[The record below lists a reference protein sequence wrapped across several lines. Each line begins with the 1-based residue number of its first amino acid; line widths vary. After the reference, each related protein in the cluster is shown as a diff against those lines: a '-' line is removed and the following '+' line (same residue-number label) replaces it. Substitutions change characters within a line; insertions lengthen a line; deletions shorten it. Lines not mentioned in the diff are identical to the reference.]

1 MIRTLRASVLAVSRS
16 RIRGRGGDGAPVA
29 YKIDRGHSE
38 VGFKVR
44 HFFSKTP
51 GRFQDFGGTI
61 MLDEQT
67 PANSSVDVAIQTA
80 SITTNNE
87 RRDNHLKSD
96 DFFNAEK
103 FPVISFKSTKITPVE
118 GNKFKVDGNLTI
130 RDVTK
135 PVTLDAELVGMG
147 SVGNAGTRAGF
158 QATTQVNRKDFG
170 VLWNKTLDNGGTML
184 DDIVY
189 INLDVEAI
197 KDEPKKDQPKAAE
210 MKDGAKKDEA
220 KKDAATADK
229 K

>member
-1 MIRTLRASVLAVSRS
+1 MIRSIRASVLALCALAVA
-16 RIRGRGGDGAPVA
+16 GATATAGPVA
-29 YKIDRGHSE
+29 YKIDKSHSD
-38 VGFKVR
+38 VSFKVR

-51 GRFQDFGGTI
+51 GRFNDFSGTI
-61 MLDEQT
+61 MLDEKNP
-67 PANSSVDVAIQTA
+67 PASSVDVAIQTA
-80 SITTNNE
+80 SIFTNNE

-103 FPVISFKSTKITPVE
+103 FPLITFKSTKITPVE

-135 PVTLDAELVGMG
+135 PVTLDAELVGIG

-197 KDEPKKDQPKAAE
+197 KDEPKKDEPKAE
-210 MKDGAKKDEA
+210 MKKDET
-220 KKDAATADK
+220 KKEAAAADK

>member
-1 MIRTLRASVLAVSRS
+1 MIRPIRTSALTITVLALAAAAATA
-16 RIRGRGGDGAPVA
+16 APVA
-29 YKIDRGHSE
+29 YKIDKNHSE

-51 GRFQDFGGTI
+51 GRFGDFSGVI
-61 MLDEQT
+61 MLDEKN
-67 PANSSVDVAIQTA
+67 PAASSVDVSIQTT
-80 SITTNNE
+80 SIQTNNE
-87 RRDNHLKSD
+87 RRDNHLRGD

-103 FPVISFKSTKITPVE
+103 FPVITFKSTKITLVE
-118 GNKFKVDGNLTI
+118 GNKYKVDGDLTL

-147 SVGNAGTRAGF
+147 AVGQSGTRAGF
-158 QATTQVNRKDFG
+158 QATTSINRKDYG
-170 VLWNKTLDNGGTML
+170 VLWNKALDNGGTVL

-197 KDEPKKDQPKAAE
+197 KDEPKPAEPKKEEPKAA
-210 MKDGAKKDEA
+210 
-220 KKDAATADK
+220 DK

>member
-1 MIRTLRASVLAVSRS
+1 MIRTIRASVLTISALTLVVAASTA
-16 RIRGRGGDGAPVA
+16 APVA
-29 YKIDRGHSE
+29 YKIDKSHSD

-51 GRFQDFGGTI
+51 GRFSDFSGVI
-61 MLDEQT
+61 MLDEKN
-67 PANSSVDVAIQTA
+67 PSASSVDVKIQTA
-80 SITTNNE
+80 SIQTNHE
-87 RRDNHLKSD
+87 GRDKHLRGD

-103 FPVISFKSTKITPVE
+103 FPVITFKSTKITPVE
-118 GNKFKVDGNLTI
+118 GNKFKVDGDLTI

-147 SVGNAGTRAGF
+147 ALGAMGSRAGF
-158 QATTQVNRKDFG
+158 QATTSIDRKDYG

-197 KDEPKKDQPKAAE
+197 KDEPKKDAPPAAQ
-210 MKDGAKKDEA
+210 KDEPRKVEKA
-220 KKDAATADK
+220 ADK

>member
-1 MIRTLRASVLAVSRS
+1 MIRPIRTSVLAISA
-16 RIRGRGGDGAPVA
+16 IALAAAAATAAPVA
-29 YKIDRGHSE
+29 YKIDRAHSD

-51 GRFQDFGGTI
+51 GRFSDFSGVI
-61 MLDEQT
+61 MLDEKN
-67 PANSSVDVAIQTA
+67 PAASSVDVTIQTT
-80 SITTNNE
+80 SIQTNNE
-87 RRDNHLKSD
+87 RRDNHLRSD

-103 FPVISFKSTKITPVE
+103 FPVITFKSTKITPVE
-118 GNKFKVDGNLTI
+118 GTKYKVDGNLTI

-147 SVGNAGTRAGF
+147 ALGMMGSRAGF
-158 QATTQVNRKDFG
+158 QATTSVNRKDYG

-189 INLDVEAI
+189 INLDVEAV
-197 KDEPKKDQPKAAE
+197 KDEPKKEEPKKEEPKAAE
-210 MKDGAKKDEA
+210 KA
-220 KKDAATADK
+220 ADK

>member
-1 MIRTLRASVLAVSRS
+1 MIRPIRTLVLAISALALAAAAATA
-16 RIRGRGGDGAPVA
+16 APVA

-51 GRFQDFGGTI
+51 GRFSDFSGVI
-61 MLDEQT
+61 MLDEKN
-67 PANSSVDVAIQTA
+67 PAASSVDVTIQTT
-80 SITTNNE
+80 SIQTNNE
-87 RRDNHLKSD
+87 RRDNHLRGD

-103 FPVISFKSTKITPVE
+103 FPVITFKSTKITTVE
-118 GNKFKVDGNLTI
+118 GNKYKVDGNLTI

-147 SVGNAGTRAGF
+147 ALGAMGSRAGF
-158 QATTQVNRKDFG
+158 QATTSINRKDYG

-197 KDEPKKDQPKAAE
+197 KDEPKAAEPKAAE
-210 MKDGAKKDEA
+210 AKKEEPKA
-220 KKDAATADK
+220 ADK